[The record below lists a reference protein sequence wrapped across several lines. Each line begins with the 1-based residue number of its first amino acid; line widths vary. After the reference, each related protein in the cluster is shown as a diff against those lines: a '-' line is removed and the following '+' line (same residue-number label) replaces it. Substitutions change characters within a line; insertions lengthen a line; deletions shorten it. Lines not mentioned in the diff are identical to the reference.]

1 MKKLLWMLALIPVLI
16 STPVWS
22 QYPNKAIRM
31 IVPFAPGGASDFV
44 GRILQPRLTEL
55 LGQQI
60 VVENRAGASGNIGMD
75 AAAKSAPDGYT
86 IYLGNIGTVAL
97 NPAVFTKTLK
107 VVPTKDFIAIT
118 QVVDVP
124 GVLVVH
130 PDLQAKT
137 VKDVVAIAKAYPGKL
152 NYASPGAG
160 SQNRLETE
168 VFRKLESLDMVHVPY
183 KGGAGPAIAGLV
195 GGETHLMFV
204 TASSAMNHVKNG
216 RLRLIAVT
224 SAKRLAA
231 FPDTPTMAESGYPQL
246 TSGSWQGIFVPAGT
260 PKEVVDKLYGAV
272 IETMKTPEVGQRLA
286 NGGVEVV
293 TSAPGEFASF
303 VAKETER
310 WGAAVK
316 EAGATAE

>member
-1 MKKLLWMLALIPVLI
+1 MRKLLLLLALAPALAAAQ
-16 STPVWS
+16 
-22 QYPNKAIRM
+22 QYPTKSVRM

-44 GRILQPRLTEL
+44 GRILQPRMSEL
-55 LGQQI
+55 LGQQV
-60 VVENRAGASGNIGMD
+60 VVENRAGASGNIGME
-75 AAAKSAPDGYT
+75 AAAKSPPDGYT
-86 IYLGNIGTVAL
+86 IYLGNVGTVAL
-97 NPAVFTKTLK
+97 NPGVFPKLA
-107 VVPTKDFIAIT
+107 VVPTRDFIAVS

-137 VKDVVAIAKAYPGKL
+137 VKDIVAIAKAHPGKL

-168 VFRKLESLDMVHVPY
+168 VFRKLENLDMVHVPY

-195 GGETHLMFV
+195 GGETHMMFV
-204 TASSAMNHVKNG
+204 TASSAMNHVKSG

-231 FPDTPTMAESGYPQL
+231 FPDAPTMAEAGYPQL

-260 PKEVVDKLYGAV
+260 PKPVVDKLYSVV
-272 IETMKTPEVGQRLA
+272 IDTMKTPEVVQRLA
-286 NGGVEVV
+286 NGGVDVV
-293 TSAPGEFASF
+293 TSAPGEFAKF
-303 VAKETER
+303 VEKETER
-310 WGAAVK
+310 WVRAAR

>member
-1 MKKLLWMLALIPVLI
+1 MKKLLWLLALVPTL
-16 STPVWS
+16 VWA
-22 QYPNKAIRM
+22 QYPNKPVRM

-44 GRILQPRLTEL
+44 GRILQPRMTEL
-55 LGQQI
+55 LGQQV
-60 VVENRAGASGNIGMD
+60 VVENRAGASGNIGM
-75 AAAKSAPDGYT
+75 AAAAGASPDGYT

-97 NPAVFTKTLK
+97 NPAVFTKLTVK
-107 VVPTKDFIAIT
+107 PTRDFIAIT

-130 PDLQAKT
+130 PELQAKT
-137 VKDVVAIAKAYPGKL
+137 IKDIVAIAKAYPGKL

-204 TASSAMNHVKNG
+204 TASSAMNHVKSG

-224 SAKRLAA
+224 SGKRLAA
-231 FPDTPTMAESGYPQL
+231 FPGTPTMAESGYPQL
-246 TSGSWQGIFVPAGT
+246 TSGSWQGIFVPTGT
-260 PKEVVDKLYGAV
+260 PREAVDKLYGV
-272 IETMKTPEVGQRLA
+272 MIETMKTPEVQQRLS

-293 TSAPGEFASF
+293 TSAPGEFAKF
-303 VAKETER
+303 VARETER
-310 WGAAVK
+310 WGQAVR

>member
-1 MKKLLWMLALIPVLI
+1 MRWIFVFLLAVAPSVAF
-16 STPVWS
+16 S
-22 QYPNKAIRM
+22 QYPTKSVRM

-44 GRILQPRLTEL
+44 GRILQPRMSEL
-55 LGQQI
+55 LGQQV
-60 VVENRAGASGNIGMD
+60 VVENRAGASGNIVMD

-86 IYLGNIGTVAL
+86 IYLGNVGTVAL
-97 NPAVFTKTLK
+97 NPGVFPKLA
-107 VVPTKDFIAIT
+107 VVPTRDFIAVS

-137 VKDVVAIAKAYPGKL
+137 VQDIVAIAKAHPGKL

-168 VFRKLESLDMVHVPY
+168 VFRKLENLDMVHVPY

-195 GGETHLMFV
+195 GGETHMMFV
-204 TASSAMNHVKNG
+204 TASSAMNHVKSG

-231 FPDTPTMAESGYPQL
+231 FPDAPTMAETGYPQL
-246 TSGSWQGIFVPAGT
+246 TSGSWQGIFVPTGT
-260 PKEVVDKLYGAV
+260 PKPVVDKLYSVV
-272 IETMKTPEVGQRLA
+272 IDTMKTPDVVQRLA
-286 NGGVEVV
+286 NGGVDVV
-293 TSAPGEFASF
+293 TSAPGEFAKF
-303 VAKETER
+303 VEKETER
-310 WGAAVK
+310 WVRAAR

>member
-1 MKKLLWMLALIPVLI
+1 MKRVIAVLI
-16 STPVWS
+16 CLFPVFVFA
-22 QYPNKAIRM
+22 QGYPNKPIRM

-75 AAAKSAPDGYT
+75 AAAKAAPDGYT

-97 NPAVFTKTLK
+97 NPAVFTKLTVK
-107 VVPTKDFIAIT
+107 PTRDFIAIT

-130 PDLQAKT
+130 PDLQART
-137 VKDVVAIAKAYPGKL
+137 VKDIVAIAKAYPGKL
-152 NYASPGAG
+152 NYGSPGAG

-168 VFRKLESLDMVHVPY
+168 VFRKLENLDMVHVPY
-183 KGGAGPAIAGLV
+183 KGGAGPAVAGLV

-204 TASSAMNHVKNG
+204 TASSAMNHVKSG

-224 SAKRLAA
+224 SAKRLQA

-246 TSGSWQGIFVPAGT
+246 TSGSWQGIFVPTGT
-260 PKEVVDKLYGAV
+260 PKEAVDKLYSAA
-272 IETMKTPEVGQRLA
+272 IETMKTPEVQQRLA

-293 TSAPGEFASF
+293 TSAPGEFAQF

-310 WGAAVK
+310 WGRAVK

>member
-1 MKKLLWMLALIPVLI
+1 MKRLLWLLALIVPTLA
-16 STPVWS
+16 WA
-22 QYPNKAIRM
+22 QYPNKPIRM

-60 VVENRAGASGNIGMD
+60 VVENRAGASGNIGLD

-86 IYLGNIGTVAL
+86 VYLGNVGTVAL
-97 NPAVFTKTLK
+97 NPAVFPKLQVT
-107 VVPTKDFIAIT
+107 PTKDFIAIT

-137 VKDVVAIAKAYPGKL
+137 VKEIIAIAKAYPGKL

-168 VFRKLESLDMVHVPY
+168 VFRKVAGNLDMVHVPY
-183 KGGAGPAIAGLV
+183 KGGAGPAVAGLV

-204 TASSAMNHVKNG
+204 TASSAMNHVKSG

-224 SAKRLAA
+224 SAKRLQA
-231 FPDTPTMAESGYPQL
+231 FPDAPTFAEVGFPEL

-260 PKEVVDKLYGAV
+260 PRPIVDRLYAAI
-272 IETMKTPEVGQRLA
+272 IETMKTPEVNQRLA
-286 NGGVEVV
+286 NGGVDVV
-293 TSAPGEFASF
+293 TSAPGEFTKF
-303 VAKETER
+303 VATETER
-310 WGAAVK
+310 WGKAVK

>member
-1 MKKLLWMLALIPVLI
+1 MKRLLWLLALIIPTLA
-16 STPVWS
+16 WA
-22 QYPNKAIRM
+22 QYPNKPVRM

-55 LGQQI
+55 LGQQV

-86 IYLGNIGTVAL
+86 IYLGNVGTVAL
-97 NPAVFTKTLK
+97 NPAVFPKLQVT
-107 VVPTKDFIAIT
+107 PTKDFIAIT

-137 VKDVVAIAKAYPGKL
+137 MKDIVAIAKAYPGKL

-168 VFRKLESLDMVHVPY
+168 VFRKIAGLDMVHVPY
-183 KGGAGPAIAGLV
+183 KGGAGPAVAGLV

-224 SAKRLAA
+224 SPKRLAA
-231 FPDTPTMAESGYPQL
+231 FPDTPTMAESGYPDL

-260 PKEVVDKLYGAV
+260 PKPVVDRLYAVV
-272 IETMKTPEVGQRLA
+272 IETMKSPEVNQRLA

-293 TSAPGEFASF
+293 TSAPGEFAKF
-303 VAKETER
+303 VARETER
-310 WGAAVK
+310 WGKAVK

>member
-1 MKKLLWMLALIPVLI
+1 MKRLLLVLALLPAMA
-16 STPVWS
+16 WA
-22 QYPNKAIRM
+22 QYPNKPIRM

-44 GRILQPRLTEL
+44 GRILQPRMSEL
-55 LGQQI
+55 FGQQV
-60 VVENRAGASGNIGMD
+60 VVENRAGASGNIGME

-97 NPAVFTKTLK
+97 NPAVFTKLQVK
-107 VVPTKDFIAIT
+107 PTRDFIAIT

-137 VKDVVAIAKAYPGKL
+137 VKDIVAIAKAYPGKL
-152 NYASPGAG
+152 NYGSPGAG

-168 VFRKLESLDMVHVPY
+168 VFRKIEGLDMVHVPY

-204 TASSAMNHVKNG
+204 TASSAMNHVKSG

-260 PKEVVDKLYGAV
+260 PKEVVDKLYAV
-272 IETMKTPEVGQRLA
+272 TIETMKSPEVQQRLA

-293 TSAPGEFASF
+293 TSAPGEFAKF

-310 WGAAVK
+310 WGQAVR

>member
-1 MKKLLWMLALIPVLI
+1 MKKLLWWLALIPMLA
-16 STPVWS
+16 WGQ
-22 QYPNKAIRM
+22 QYPNKPIRM

-44 GRILQPRLTEL
+44 GRILQPRLSEL
-55 LGQQI
+55 LGQQ
-60 VVENRAGASGNIGMD
+60 VVVDNRAGASGNIGMD
-75 AAAKSAPDGYT
+75 AAAKAAPDGYS
-86 IYLGNIGTVAL
+86 IYLGNVGTVAL
-97 NPAVFTKTLK
+97 NPAVFVKTLK

-137 VKDVVAIAKAYPGKL
+137 VKDIVAIAKAYPGKL

-168 VFRKLESLDMVHVPY
+168 VFRKIEKLDMVHVPY

-195 GGETHLMFV
+195 GGETHMMFV

-246 TSGSWQGIFVPAGT
+246 TSGSWQGIFVPTGT
-260 PKEVVDKLYGAV
+260 PKEVVDKLYGVV
-272 IETMKTPEVGQRLA
+272 IETMKTPEVQQRLA

-293 TSAPGEFASF
+293 TSAPGEFAKF

-310 WGAAVK
+310 WGQAVR
-316 EAGATAE
+316 EAGATAD

>member
-1 MKKLLWMLALIPVLI
+1 MRWIFVFLLAVAPSVAL
-16 STPVWS
+16 S
-22 QYPNKAIRM
+22 QYPTKSVRM

-44 GRILQPRLTEL
+44 ARILQPRMSEL
-55 LGQQI
+55 LGQQV
-60 VVENRAGASGNIGMD
+60 VVENRAGASGNIGME
-75 AAAKSAPDGYT
+75 AAAKSPPDGYT
-86 IYLGNIGTVAL
+86 IYLGNVGTVAL
-97 NPAVFTKTLK
+97 NPGVFPKLA
-107 VVPTKDFIAIT
+107 VVPTRDFIAVS

-137 VKDVVAIAKAYPGKL
+137 VQDIVAIAKAHPGKL

-168 VFRKLESLDMVHVPY
+168 VFRKLENLDMVHVPY

-195 GGETHLMFV
+195 GGETHMMFV
-204 TASSAMNHVKNG
+204 TASSAMNHVKSG

-224 SAKRLAA
+224 SGKRLAA
-231 FPDTPTMAESGYPQL
+231 FPDAPTMAEAGYPQL

-260 PKEVVDKLYGAV
+260 PKPVVDKLYSVV
-272 IETMKTPEVGQRLA
+272 IDTMKTPDVVQRLA
-286 NGGVEVV
+286 NGGVDVV
-293 TSAPGEFASF
+293 TSAPGEFAKF
-303 VAKETER
+303 VEKETER
-310 WGAAVK
+310 WVRAAR

>member
-1 MKKLLWMLALIPVLI
+1 MIRALVLLSVLFPLAVLGQ
-16 STPVWS
+16 S
-22 QYPNKAIRM
+22 YPNKAIRM

-44 GRILQPRLTEL
+44 GRIIQPRMSEL
-55 LGQQI
+55 LGQQVI
-60 VVENRAGASGNIGMD
+60 VENRAGASGNIGLEY
-75 AAAKSAPDGYT
+75 AAKAAPDGYT

-97 NPAVFTKTLK
+97 NPAVFTKMQTK
-107 VVPTKDFIAIT
+107 PTRDFIAIS

-137 VKDVVAIAKAYPGKL
+137 VKDIVAIAKAYPGKL
-152 NYASPGAG
+152 NYGSPGAG

-183 KGGAGPAIAGLV
+183 KGGAGPAVAGLV

-204 TASSAMNHVKNG
+204 TASSAINHVKNN

-231 FPDTPTMAESGYPQL
+231 FPDVPTMAESGYPQL
-246 TSGSWQGIFVPAGT
+246 TSGSWQGIFVPTGT
-260 PKEVVDKLYGAV
+260 PKEAVDKLYSVV
-272 IETMKTPEVGQRLA
+272 IETMKNSDVQQRLS

-293 TSAPGEFASF
+293 TSAPGEFAKF
-303 VAKETER
+303 VEKETER
-310 WGAAVK
+310 WGQAVK
-316 EAGATAE
+316 EAGATAD

>member
-1 MKKLLWMLALIPVLI
+1 LLPTLA
-16 STPVWS
+16 WG

-44 GRILQPRLTEL
+44 ARILQPRLSEL

-75 AAAKSAPDGYT
+75 AAAKATPDGYT
-86 IYLGNIGTVAL
+86 VYLGNIGTVAL
-97 NPAVFTKTLK
+97 NPSVFPKTLT
-107 VVPTKDFIAIT
+107 VVPTRDFIAIT

-137 VKDVVAIAKAYPGKL
+137 VKDIVAIAKAYPGKL

-168 VFRKLESLDMVHVPY
+168 VFRNIEKLDMVHVPY
-183 KGGAGPAIAGLV
+183 KGGAGPALTGLV
-195 GGETHLMFV
+195 GGETHMMFV
-204 TASSAMNHVKNG
+204 TASSAMPHVKSG

-224 SAKRLAA
+224 SPKRLPA

-246 TSGSWQGIFVPAGT
+246 TSGSWQGIFVPTGT
-260 PKEVVDKLYGAV
+260 PKEVVDKLYGV
-272 IETMKTPEVGQRLA
+272 IIETMKTPEVQQRLA

-293 TSAPGEFASF
+293 TSAPGEFAKF

-310 WGAAVK
+310 WGQAVK
-316 EAGATAE
+316 EAGATAD

>member
-1 MKKLLWMLALIPVLI
+1 LLLLPTLA
-16 STPVWS
+16 WS

-44 GRILQPRLTEL
+44 ARILQPRLSEL

-75 AAAKSAPDGYT
+75 AAAKATPDGYT
-86 IYLGNIGTVAL
+86 VYLGNIGTVAL
-97 NPAVFTKTLK
+97 NPSVFPKTLT
-107 VVPTKDFIAIT
+107 VVPTRDFIAIS

-137 VKDVVAIAKAYPGKL
+137 VKDIVAIAKAYPGKL

-168 VFRKLESLDMVHVPY
+168 VFRNIEKLDMVHVPY
-183 KGGAGPAIAGLV
+183 KGGAGPALTGLV
-195 GGETHLMFV
+195 GGETHMMFV
-204 TASSAMNHVKNG
+204 TASSAMPHVKSG

-224 SAKRLAA
+224 SPKRLAA

-246 TSGSWQGIFVPAGT
+246 TSGSWQGIFVPTGT
-260 PKEVVDKLYGAV
+260 PKEVVDKLYGV
-272 IETMKTPEVGQRLA
+272 IIETMKTPEVQQRLA

-293 TSAPGEFASF
+293 TSAPGEFAKF

-310 WGAAVK
+310 WGQAVK
-316 EAGATAE
+316 EAGATAD

>member
-1 MKKLLWMLALIPVLI
+1 MKKLLWLLALVPTLA
-16 STPVWS
+16 WA
-22 QYPNKAIRM
+22 QYPNKPVRM

-44 GRILQPRLTEL
+44 GRILQPRMTEL
-55 LGQQI
+55 LGQQV
-60 VVENRAGASGNIGMD
+60 VVENRAGASGNIGM
-75 AAAKSAPDGYT
+75 AAAAGASPDGYT
-86 IYLGNIGTVAL
+86 LYLGNIGTVAL
-97 NPAVFTKTLK
+97 NPAVFTKLTVK
-107 VVPTKDFIAIT
+107 PTRDFIAIT

-130 PDLQAKT
+130 PELQAKT
-137 VKDVVAIAKAYPGKL
+137 IKDIVAIAKAYPGKL

-204 TASSAMNHVKNG
+204 TASSAMNHVKSG

-224 SAKRLAA
+224 SGKRLAA
-231 FPDTPTMAESGYPQL
+231 FPGTPTMAESGYPQL
-246 TSGSWQGIFVPAGT
+246 TSGSWQGIFVPTGT
-260 PKEVVDKLYGAV
+260 PREAVDKLYGV
-272 IETMKTPEVGQRLA
+272 MIETMKTPEVQQRLS

-293 TSAPGEFASF
+293 TSAPGEFAKF
-303 VAKETER
+303 VARETER
-310 WGAAVK
+310 WGQAVR

>member
-1 MKKLLWMLALIPVLI
+1 MRWIFVFLLAVAPSVAF
-16 STPVWS
+16 S
-22 QYPNKAIRM
+22 QYPTKSVRM

-44 GRILQPRLTEL
+44 GRILQPRMSEL
-55 LGQQI
+55 LGQQV

-86 IYLGNIGTVAL
+86 IYLGNVGTVAL
-97 NPAVFTKTLK
+97 NPGVFPKLA
-107 VVPTKDFIAIT
+107 VVPTRDFIAVS

-137 VKDVVAIAKAYPGKL
+137 VKDIVAIAKAHPGKL

-168 VFRKLESLDMVHVPY
+168 VFRKLENLDMVHVPY

-195 GGETHLMFV
+195 GGETHMMFV
-204 TASSAMNHVKNG
+204 TASSAMNHVKSG

-231 FPDTPTMAESGYPQL
+231 FPDAPTMAEAGYPQL
-246 TSGSWQGIFVPAGT
+246 TSGSWQGIFVPTGT
-260 PKEVVDKLYGAV
+260 PKPVVDKLYSV
-272 IETMKTPEVGQRLA
+272 IIDTMKTPDVVQRLA
-286 NGGVEVV
+286 NGGVDVV
-293 TSAPGEFASF
+293 TSAPGEFAKF
-303 VAKETER
+303 VEKETER
-310 WGAAVK
+310 WVRAAR

>member
-1 MKKLLWMLALIPVLI
+1 MKRLSWLLLVLPALA
-16 STPVWS
+16 WA

-44 GRILQPRLTEL
+44 GRILQPRLSEL

-75 AAAKSAPDGYT
+75 AAAKAAPDGYT

-97 NPAVFTKTLK
+97 NPSVFPKTLT
-107 VVPTKDFIAIT
+107 VVPTRDFIAIT

-130 PDLQAKT
+130 PDLQAKS
-137 VKDVVAIAKAYPGKL
+137 VKDIVAIAKAYPGKL

-168 VFRKLESLDMVHVPY
+168 VFRNIEKLDMVHVPY
-183 KGGAGPAIAGLV
+183 KGGAGPALTGLV
-195 GGETHLMFV
+195 GGETHMMFV
-204 TASSAMNHVKNG
+204 TASSAMPHVKSG

-224 SAKRLAA
+224 SPKRLAA
-231 FPDTPTMAESGYPQL
+231 FPDAPTMAESGYPQL
-246 TSGSWQGIFVPAGT
+246 TSGSWQGIFVPTGT
-260 PKEVVDKLYGAV
+260 SKEVVDKLYGV
-272 IETMKTPEVGQRLA
+272 IIETMKTPEVQQRLA

-293 TSAPGEFASF
+293 TSAPGEFAKF

-310 WGAAVK
+310 WGQAVK
-316 EAGATAE
+316 EAGATAD

>member
-1 MKKLLWMLALIPVLI
+1 MKKLLWLLTLVPALALAQ
-16 STPVWS
+16 T
-22 QYPNKAIRM
+22 YPNKPVRM

-44 GRILQPRLTEL
+44 GRIIQPRMSEL
-55 LGQQI
+55 LGQQVI
-60 VVENRAGASGNIGMD
+60 VENRAGASGNIGME
-75 AAAKSAPDGYT
+75 AAAKASPDGYT

-97 NPAVFTKTLK
+97 NPAVFTKLTVK
-107 VVPTKDFIAIT
+107 PTRDFIAIT

-137 VKDVVAIAKAYPGKL
+137 VKDIVAIAKAYPGKL
-152 NYASPGAG
+152 NYGSPGAG

-168 VFRKLESLDMVHVPY
+168 VFRKIENLDMVHVPY

-204 TASSAMNHVKNG
+204 TASSAMNHVKSG

-231 FPDTPTMAESGYPQL
+231 FPDTPTMAEAGYPQL
-246 TSGSWQGIFVPAGT
+246 TSGSWQGIFVPNGT
-260 PKEVVDKLYGAV
+260 PKEVVEKLYNV
-272 IETMKTPEVGQRLA
+272 TIETMKTPEVQQRLA

-293 TSAPGEFASF
+293 TSAPGEFAKF

-310 WGAAVK
+310 WGQAVK

>member
-1 MKKLLWMLALIPVLI
+1 MRWIFVFLLAVAPSVAF
-16 STPVWS
+16 S
-22 QYPNKAIRM
+22 QYPTKSVRM

-44 GRILQPRLTEL
+44 ARILQPRMSEL
-55 LGQQI
+55 LGQQV
-60 VVENRAGASGNIGMD
+60 VVENRAGASGNIGME
-75 AAAKSAPDGYT
+75 AAAKSPPDGYT
-86 IYLGNIGTVAL
+86 IYLGNVGTVAL
-97 NPAVFTKTLK
+97 NPGVFPKLA
-107 VVPTKDFIAIT
+107 VVPTRDFIAVS

-137 VKDVVAIAKAYPGKL
+137 VQDIVAIAKAHPGKL

-168 VFRKLESLDMVHVPY
+168 VFRKLENLDMVHVPY

-195 GGETHLMFV
+195 GGETHMMFV
-204 TASSAMNHVKNG
+204 TASSAMNHVKSG

-224 SAKRLAA
+224 SGKRLAA
-231 FPDTPTMAESGYPQL
+231 FPDAPTMAEAGYPQL

-260 PKEVVDKLYGAV
+260 PKPVVDKLYSVV
-272 IETMKTPEVGQRLA
+272 IDTMKTPDVVQRLA
-286 NGGVEVV
+286 NGGVDVV
-293 TSAPGEFASF
+293 TSAPGEFAKF
-303 VAKETER
+303 VEKETER
-310 WGAAVK
+310 WVRAAR